1 MQAAAGILVSGQ
13 QLWAEACLLGS
24 PDDALGDMGM
34 QQYIAALGHVRFVA
48 CAMHAALC
56 CGATSAPSVEAELCR
71 TLAQSEEAW
80 RQATSGECLSRIFSG
95 AHTVTCMDVVHHLCH
110 MRPHRMQYMLP
121 LLLNQR
127 NVACVLTVCSLC
139 R

>member
-13 QLWAEACLLGS
+13 QLWAEACSLGS

-34 QQYIAALGHVRFVA
+34 QRYIAALGHVRFVA

-71 TLAQSEEAW
+71 TLAQCEEAW
-80 RQATSGECLSRIFSG
+80 QQATCGECLTQICLG
-95 AHTVTCMDVVHHLCH
+95 AHIVTCMDVVSVIC
-110 MRPHRMQYMLP
+110 P
-121 LLLNQR
+121 LIGCCTQLHGASATWH
-127 NVACVLTVCSLC
+127 VS
-139 R
+139 